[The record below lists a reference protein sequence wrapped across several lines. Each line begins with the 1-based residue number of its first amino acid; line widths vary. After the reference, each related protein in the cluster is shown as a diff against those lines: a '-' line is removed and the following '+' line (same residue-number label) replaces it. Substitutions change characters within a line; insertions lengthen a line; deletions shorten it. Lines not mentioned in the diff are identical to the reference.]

1 MKRQLRLLCGLGSI
15 SLLVMGTSVSSSYA
29 GDKCRPKNPLR
40 GTYVFSQVAYVV
52 PGVTGP
58 VTEVGTVNVDDCGNL
73 TGHGVID
80 ASTISGFE
88 FDFDGACV
96 IRASGSEIDCT
107 LSALG
112 TTNIGRYCVMTRKGD
127 DGCFEKWRCISSN
140 PVSEPGV
147 VLLADVERQ
156 QSGTCK

>member
-1 MKRQLRLLCGLGSI
+1 MKKLLHSLGGLGLV

-29 GDKCRPKNPLR
+29 GDKCQPKSPLR
-40 GTYVFSQVAYVV
+40 GAYVFSQVAHVV
-52 PGVTGP
+52 PDVPGP
-58 VTEVGTVNVDDCGNL
+58 VTEAGIINVDDCGNV

-88 FDFDGACV
+88 FDFDGSCV
-96 IRASGSEIDCT
+96 IRASGYEMDCT

-127 DGCFEKWRCISSN
+127 DGCFEKWHCISSN

-147 VLLADVERQ
+147 VLLTDVERQ